1 MDVRC
6 LYVMIRKVVL
16 WRLILICLTHEASVF
31 ASQRTQRVWIR
42 KMYRRKRWPCIV
54 RAEQNTQWSL
64 WTKCRIF
71 RRFRKVAKSDC
82 YLRLVRPSA
91 RPPIWDNSAH
101 AGRIFVKFLISFL
114 LQKICWEN
122 SGFVKIGEIRPFT
135 LRTMFRSF
143 DYFGYWRDHTCLC
156 YRSFY
161 CLCMCYGYA
170 NGPEVF
176 INL

>member
-1 MDVRC
+1 MKLQFLPPRGHSVFELERC
-6 LYVMIRKVVL
+6 IGENGGRVL
-16 WRLILICLTHEASVF
+16 WEPNKTHNEACGRNAGF
-31 ASQRTQRVWIR
+31 LGA
-42 KMYRRKRWPCIV
+42 
-54 RAEQNTQWSL
+54 
-64 WTKCRIF
+64 F
-71 RRFRKVAKSDC
+71 AKSRKATVTFV
-82 YLRLVRPSA
+82 LSVRPPVRPSA